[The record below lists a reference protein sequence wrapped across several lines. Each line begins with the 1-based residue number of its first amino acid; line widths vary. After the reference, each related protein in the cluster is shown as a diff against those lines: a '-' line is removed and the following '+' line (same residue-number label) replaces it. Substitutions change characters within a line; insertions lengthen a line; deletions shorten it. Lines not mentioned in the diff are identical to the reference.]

1 MNTFDEPRPGVWHYL
16 RTVLLGAAGSG
27 LLFSASLAVPFIGFV
42 AGFLAAVPLCYT
54 RLSSGRR
61 AALLATLIA
70 ALMLGGGFRPPIGI
84 WYLLQCGLVGLL
96 LPELILRGMTALRA
110 LLWTTAI
117 AVTASALM
125 AFGMALSA
133 GQDLF
138 TMAQQE
144 ITTGMAQ
151 AMKLYEQQQGLSPQD
166 LETIRQGMQT
176 VATTLIRIF
185 PALASLNL
193 LLIGALSLL
202 FLRRMAQKREMALS
216 ITPFCDF
223 RVPEGV
229 IWFLIV
235 AGFSLLAPSTLL
247 TTPALNIIVILAV
260 LYFCQGL
267 AVLVTLAG
275 RTTYAGMLK
284 VMLTLV
290 LLLQPYLLPV
300 VAILGIFDLWGDFR
314 TPRPKQEENL

>member
-1 MNTFDEPRPGVWHYL
+1 MF
-16 RTVLLGAAGSG
+16 GAAGSG

-61 AALLATLIA
+61 ATLLAMLIA
-70 ALMLGGGFRPPIGI
+70 ALALGGGFKPPIGG
-84 WYLLQCGLVGLL
+84 WYLLQCGLIGLL
-96 LPELILRGMTALRA
+96 LPEFIVRGLGSFRA

-117 AVTASALM
+117 AATASAVM
-125 AFGMALSA
+125 AFGMAMSA

-144 ITTGMAQ
+144 ITTGMGQ
-151 AMKLYEQQQGLSPQD
+151 AMQLYEQQKGLSPQD

-176 VATTLIRIF
+176 VAATLIRIF
-185 PALASLNL
+185 PALGCLNV
-193 LLIGALSLL
+193 LLIGAVTLL
-202 FLRRMAQKREMALS
+202 FLRRMASQRGLALS
-216 ITPFCDF
+216 IAPFSDF
-223 RVPEGV
+223 RVPEIV
-229 IWFLIV
+229 IWLLIA
-235 AGFSLLAPSTLL
+235 AGFSMLAPTTLL
-247 TTPALNIIVILAV
+247 TTPALNIIVILTV

-267 AVLVTLAG
+267 AVLLTLAG
-275 RTTYAGMLK
+275 RTSYAGLLK
-284 VMLTLV
+284 VMLTFL